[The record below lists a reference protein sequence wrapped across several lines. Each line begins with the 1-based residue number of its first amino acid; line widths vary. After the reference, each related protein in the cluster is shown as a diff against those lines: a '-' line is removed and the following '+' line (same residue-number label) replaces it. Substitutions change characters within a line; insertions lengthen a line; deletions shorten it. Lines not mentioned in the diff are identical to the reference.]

1 MDNKTID
8 QTNTPINWQVDHEIK
23 QYSSTW
29 YVGLGGV
36 FLGMMF
42 LAVLLMKSW
51 SFASLLV
58 AVLVSVIFYIKK
70 PIGSTRYSLSGS
82 ELFIDDNRYELN
94 SFKAFGLIKNSNGLH
109 NLILLPTKRFMP
121 ALTLDL
127 PEAEGERVVDFFGAR
142 LPMQKLELNFIDKIV
157 QKIGL

>member
-1 MDNKTID
+1 MDNNNLE
-8 QTNTPINWQVDHEIK
+8 QSSEPINWQVDHVIK

-29 YVGLGGV
+29 YVGLGGA
-36 FLGMMF
+36 FLAMMF
-42 LAVLLMKSW
+42 IAVILLESW
-51 SFASLLV
+51 SFAALLV
-58 AVLVSVIFYIKK
+58 AVLVSIIFYIKK
-70 PIGSTRYSLSGS
+70 PISNTKYSLSGS

>member
-94 SFKAFGLIKNSNGLH
+94 SFKAFGLIKNQNGLH
-109 NLILLPTKRFMP
+109 NLVLLPTKRFMP

-127 PEAEGERVVDFFGAR
+127 PESEGEKVVDFFGAR